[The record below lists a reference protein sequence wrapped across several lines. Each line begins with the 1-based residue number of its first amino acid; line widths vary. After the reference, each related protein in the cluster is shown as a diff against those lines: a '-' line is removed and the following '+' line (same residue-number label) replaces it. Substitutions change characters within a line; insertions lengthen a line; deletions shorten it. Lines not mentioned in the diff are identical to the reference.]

1 MDKLQALAEGVKS
14 RQEFANFVEALL
26 DDLQRKPNDWGH
38 LTLEGFLGVLADSAR
53 VLDRIYANESKTLPT
68 HVDWSVFAEVLM
80 AARVR
85 E

>member
-1 MDKLQALAEGVKS
+1 MQELQTQAEGVKS
-14 RQEFANFVEALL
+14 REDFVNFVEALL
-26 DDLQRKPNDWGH
+26 EDLQQSPNDWGH
-38 LTLEGFLGVLADSAR
+38 VTLEGFLGVLADSAR
-53 VLDRIYANESKTLPT
+53 VLDRIYANESKLLPS